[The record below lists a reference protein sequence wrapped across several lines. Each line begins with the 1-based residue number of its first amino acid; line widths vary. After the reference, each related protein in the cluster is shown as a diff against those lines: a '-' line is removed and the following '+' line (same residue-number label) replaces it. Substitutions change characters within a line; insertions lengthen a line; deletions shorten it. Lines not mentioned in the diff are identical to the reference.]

1 MEERVV
7 GEKGIYYD
15 GMMKLKIQFWP
26 SKAKFSYMQVSQ
38 WLSPDTKHWLL
49 TNVSLNKWL
58 TFKFVISL
66 NSCSKLLKIETI
78 LLLQVSFLGFQ

>member
-38 WLSPDTKHWLL
+38 WFND
-49 TNVSLNKWL
+49 
-58 TFKFVISL
+58 
-66 NSCSKLLKIETI
+66 
-78 LLLQVSFLGFQ
+78 